1 SKSKFTIYSNII
13 YYLLIKNKRVTR
25 SILVLEVYSI
35 VNSINLFYA
44 ILITLR
50 KITNRISFL
59 PILTVIYTNSYSLY
73 KYFIKLGT
81 IKKKRFIINIIA
93 LK

>member
-1 SKSKFTIYSNII
+1 SKSEFIIYSNII

-35 VNSINLFYA
+35 VNGVNFFYI

-50 KITNRISFL
+50 KITN
-59 PILTVIYTNSYSLY
+59 
-73 KYFIKLGT
+73 
-81 IKKKRFIINIIA
+81 
-93 LK
+93 